1 MLLMRSA
8 IALTTMVVWLNC
20 GLKKAVWNGIKRDQI
35 SALIFRST
43 QGAVTNII
51 SYSCTKY
58 LPLTVIAIISNLGP
72 SVTVVLAYMVLKE
85 KIKGFEMVIMFLSL
99 AATIVFS
106 LFGNAKEDKGEATSS
121 LPIWV
126 FYAALAVNPILSSSG
141 TIAMRK
147 MKKFHEAVVSWYLNW
162 VLLLTSVAFILI

>member
-1 MLLMRSA
+1 M
-8 IALTTMVVWLNC
+8 
-20 GLKKAVWNGIKRDQI
+20 
-35 SALIFRST
+35 
-43 QGAVTNII
+43 
-51 SYSCTKY
+51 
-58 LPLTVIAIISNLGP
+58 IAIISNLGP
-72 SVTVVLAYMVLKE
+72 SVTVVLAYMILKE

-106 LFGNAKEDKGEATSS
+106 IFGNSKEDKGEATSS

-147 MKKFHEAVVSWYLNW
+147 MKKFHQAVVSWYLNITMLISSLLV
-162 VLLLTSVAFILI
+162 VLIARQGF